1 MTSRG
6 RVASPDE
13 QSKIGHGLP
22 SAAVR
27 SEIGAIAL
35 LHAQLDNQ
43 LRMMIGDLLGLTK
56 DQALNAT
63 ERQGSQELRD
73 RIKKLAKKRLGEC
86 REYALLQDLLTRC
99 GRATR
104 ERNELLHAV
113 WGKEIDR
120 GGIFL
125 RIEGDTFTRAPSR
138 KDIERIARDLRGLLW
153 EAIDARKGPD
163 GFLRTSLDKI
173 PDLSLP

>member
-6 RVASPDE
+6 RFASPDE

-63 ERQGSQELRD
+63 ERQARKSFAIDQKARQEAAWGMP
-73 RIKKLAKKRLGEC
+73 RIRVAPRPFDKMRS
-86 REYALLQDLLTRC
+86 RYQ
-99 GRATR
+99 RA
-104 ERNELLHAV
+104 NELLHAV

-120 GGIFL
+120 GGILL